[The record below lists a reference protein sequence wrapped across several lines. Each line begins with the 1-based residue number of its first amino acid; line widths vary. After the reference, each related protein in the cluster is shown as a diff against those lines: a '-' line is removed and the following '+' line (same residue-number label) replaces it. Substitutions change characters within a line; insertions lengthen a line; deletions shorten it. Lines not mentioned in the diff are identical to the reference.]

1 MKALRHPTPMTRILA
16 ALLIGLVAGIAQA
29 QGPANLVKWR
39 AGLTSAGQ
47 PDVDWLERVHES
59 KYDVVVN
66 LAPPQVQGSIA
77 SEGGIVAKTGVYYVN
92 IPVDFRK
99 PTAED
104 FRFFSEVMRAN
115 AGRNVFVHCQVN
127 LRGSSFVFLYRVIHE
142 NADPREA
149 LAKLTGVWSP
159 DPVWKRFIEET
170 LAAHGKKVEI
180 L

>member
-1 MKALRHPTPMTRILA
+1 MRTLRHPMRMTRILA
-16 ALLIGLVAGIAQA
+16 ALLFILVAGLAFA
-29 QGPANLVKWR
+29 NDPANLVKWR
-39 AGLTSAGQ
+39 PGLTSAGQ
-47 PDVDWLERVHES
+47 PDVDWLERVQEL

-66 LAPPQVQGSIA
+66 LAPPQVAGSINY
-77 SEGGIVAKTGVYYVN
+77 EGGIVGSKGVVYVN

-99 PTAED
+99 PTQED

-115 AGRNVFVHCQVN
+115 TGRNVFVHCQVN

-149 LAKLTGVWSP
+149 LAKLTGVWAP

>member
-1 MKALRHPTPMTRILA
+1 MTRLLAIL
-16 ALLIGLVAGIAQA
+16 LLFASGLACAE
-29 QGPANLVKWR
+29 GPVNLVHWR
-39 AGLTSAGQ
+39 PGLTSAGQ
-47 PDVDWLERVHES
+47 PDAAWLARAREM

-77 SEGGIVAKTGVYYVN
+77 AEGGIVARTGVYYVN
-92 IPVDFRK
+92 IPVDFMK
-99 PTAED
+99 PAAED

-149 LAKLTGVWSP
+149 LAKLDGVWAP
-159 DPVWKRFIEET
+159 DPVWRRFIEET
-170 LAAHGKKVEI
+170 LAAHGKKIEI